1 MVVREMP
8 QFAYTARAMDGQDV
22 TGLLTAASQRDALAV
37 LADRSLFPLNLKE
50 SDENSPAN
58 RVALSLQRRVRPEQV
73 ANCLTQLSDLLQ
85 NGVPLLSALGLLAAQ
100 SPHPALQEVMSQIRD
115 QVADG
120 QSLDEAIAQHP
131 KIFSELTVS
140 MIRAGSEGAFL
151 EEALNRVAGFL
162 ELQEELKGQVKGA
175 MAYPT
180 FLMIGGVVVTLS
192 LIVFFVPKFEGLFQR
207 LEQQGN
213 GLPIATEMLLVI
225 SDVLVR
231 YGIIVVAVCG
241 GVVFALRK
249 ALKTERG
256 IYFVDRWKLRLPI
269 AGKIFHDSAVSRFC
283 RVLGTL
289 LRNGVP
295 ILKSLQ
301 ISSGSVG
308 NRLLAEAILNSAE
321 NISSGQTLSAPLSQ
335 CGLIPPSTMAMIR
348 VAEESNTLDTV
359 LINIADG
366 IDKRVE
372 RQLTLMVRFVE
383 PVMLVIIGGAIL
395 FVLVALLLPV
405 FDMST
410 AI

>member
-1 MVVREMP
+1 
-8 QFAYTARAMDGQDV
+8 
-22 TGLLTAASQRDALAV
+22 
-37 LADRSLFPLNLKE
+37 
-50 SDENSPAN
+50 
-58 RVALSLQRRVRPEQV
+58 
-73 ANCLTQLSDLLQ
+73 LTQLSDLLQ
-85 NGVPLLSALGLLAAQ
+85 NGVPLLSALGLLAEQ
-100 SPHPALQEVMSQIRD
+100 SPHPALQQVMSEVRD

-120 QSLDEAIAQHP
+120 QSLEEAIAQHP
-131 KIFSELTVS
+131 KIFSDLTVS

-180 FLMIGGVVVTLS
+180 FLMIGGIIVTLS

-213 GLPIATEMLLVI
+213 GLPIATELLLVM
-225 SDVLVR
+225 SEVLVR
-231 YGIIVVAVCG
+231 YGIVVLAVCG
-241 GVVFALRK
+241 GIAMAIRH

-256 IYFVDRWKLRLPI
+256 IYFVDRWKLRIPI

-295 ILKSLQ
+295 ILKSLR

-308 NRLLAEAILNSAE
+308 NRLLAEAILDSAE

>member
-1 MVVREMP
+1 MP

-22 TGLLTAASQRDALAV
+22 TGLLTAASQREALAM
-37 LADRSLFPLNLKE
+37 LADRSLFPLAIHD
-50 SDENSPAN
+50 DENSLGK
-58 RVALSLQRRVRPEQV
+58 RVTLNLQRRVRPEQV

-85 NGVPLLSALGLLAAQ
+85 NGVPLLSALGLLAQQ
-100 SPHPALQEVMSQIRD
+100 SPHPALQQAMSDVRD

-180 FLMIGGVVVTLS
+180 FLMIGGMIVTLS

-213 GLPIATEMLLVI
+213 GLPVATELLLVM
-225 SDVLVR
+225 SEVLVR
-231 YGIIVVAVCG
+231 YGVVVLAVCG
-241 GVVFALRK
+241 GVALAIRQ

-256 IYFVDRWKLRLPI
+256 IYFVDRWKLRIPI

-295 ILKSLQ
+295 ILKSLR

-308 NRLLAEAILNSAE
+308 NRLLAEAILDSAE

>member
-1 MVVREMP
+1 M
-8 QFAYTARAMDGQDV
+8 ALNALSDRA
-22 TGLLTAASQRDALAV
+22 
-37 LADRSLFPLNLKE
+37 LFPLTVEDQDAMPSVSKRLDLK
-50 SDENSPAN
+50 S
-58 RVALSLQRRVRPEQV
+58 RRRVRAEQV
-73 ANCLTQLSDLLQ
+73 ANCLTQLSDLLH
-85 NGVPLLSALGLLAAQ
+85 NGVPLLTALTLLAEQ
-100 SPHPALQEVMSQIRD
+100 SPHPTLQTVMTQVRD

-120 QSLDEAIAQHP
+120 TSLEEAIAQHP
-131 KIFSELTVS
+131 QIFSELTIS

-151 EEALNRVAGFL
+151 EEALNRVASFL

-175 MAYPT
+175 MAYPV
-180 FLMIGGVVVTLS
+180 FLMIGGIVVTMV
-192 LIVFFVPKFEGLFQR
+192 LIIFFVPKFEGLFER
-207 LEQQGN
+207 LEQQGS
-213 GLPIATEMLLVI
+213 GLPTPTVMLLFL
-225 SDVLVR
+225 SDFLVKYGWLTLAPIVAIVLGVR
-231 YGIIVVAVCG
+231 R
-241 GVVFALRK
+241 L
-249 ALKTERG
+249 LQTERG
-256 IYFVDRWKLRLPI
+256 IYLADRWKLRLPI

-295 ILKSLQ
+295 ILKSLR

-308 NRLLAEAILNSAE
+308 NRLLAEAIRDSAE
-321 NISSGQTLSAPLSQ
+321 NISSGQTLSAPLSE
-335 CGLIPPSTMAMIR
+335 CGLIPRQTMAMIR

-366 IDKRVE
+366 IDKRIA
-372 RQLTLMVRFVE
+372 RQLTLMVRFIE

>member
-1 MVVREMP
+1 MP
-8 QFAYTARAMDGQDV
+8 EFAYTARGLDGNDV
-22 TGLLTAASQRDALAV
+22 TGLLKAASRRDALNA
-37 LADRSLFPLNLKE
+37 LSDRSLFPLTVEDQDAVPSVSKRLDLK
-50 SDENSPAN
+50 S
-58 RVALSLQRRVRPEQV
+58 RRRVRAEQV
-73 ANCLTQLSDLLQ
+73 ANCLTQLSDLLH
-85 NGVPLLSALGLLAAQ
+85 NGVPLLTALTLLAEQ
-100 SPHPALQEVMSQIRD
+100 SPHPTLQTVMTQVRD

-120 QSLDEAIAQHP
+120 TSLEEAVAQHP
-131 KIFSELTVS
+131 QIFSELTIS

-151 EEALNRVAGFL
+151 EEALNRVASFL

-175 MAYPT
+175 MAYPV
-180 FLMIGGVVVTLS
+180 FLMIGGIVVTMV
-192 LIVFFVPKFEGLFQR
+192 LIIFFVPKFEGLFER
-207 LEQQGN
+207 LEQQGS
-213 GLPIATEMLLVI
+213 GLPTPTVMLLFL
-225 SDVLVR
+225 SDFLVKYGWLTLAPIVAIVLGVR
-231 YGIIVVAVCG
+231 R
-241 GVVFALRK
+241 L
-249 ALKTERG
+249 LQTERG
-256 IYFVDRWKLRLPI
+256 IYLADRWKLRLPI

-295 ILKSLQ
+295 ILKSLR

-308 NRLLAEAILNSAE
+308 NRLLAEAIRDSAE
-321 NISSGQTLSAPLSQ
+321 NISSGQTLSAPLSE
-335 CGLIPPSTMAMIR
+335 CGLIPRQTMAMIR

-366 IDKRVE
+366 IDKRIA
-372 RQLTLMVRFVE
+372 RQLTLMVRFIE